1 MNGAAMVL
9 SLAHARVT
17 RVYHRA
23 GLFSATSASAD
34 EGPNI
39 APGDEIDTPV
49 TLSGAG
55 AVGTGA
61 ATVAAPSTV
70 QVEVEGFITA
80 VNAAAGTITVQ
91 DDDGGPATVVA
102 LGAARGT

>member
-55 AVGTGA
+55 AVATGT
-61 ATVAAPSTV
+61 ATVAAPPSV
-70 QVEVEGFITA
+70 QVEGFITA